1 MIFIENGVFE
11 FIWLWVAWFWPL
23 PLLFRV
29 LPPVDR
35 SIQALRVL
43 FFHRISVLPKSGISA
58 GKNLKVLLLAGL
70 VWSLIVLA
78 ALRTQWVWDPGEFTV
93 AGRIVMLAV
102 ELSGR

>member
-1 MIFIENGVFE
+1 MFLFENGVFE

-35 SIQALRVL
+35 SVQALRVP
-43 FFHRISVLPKSGISA
+43 FFHRIEVLPKSGISA
-58 GKNLKVLLLAGL
+58 GKNSKVLLLAGL

-78 ALRTQWVWDPGEFTV
+78 ALTAAMGWRSSRIPCFRTKCD
-93 AGRIVMLAV
+93 A
-102 ELSGR
+102 SG